1 MHPVPLAIA
10 LLAMH
15 APEPPAPPAPAA
27 PDLPAKLRIVHIKLR
42 GDLDCT
48 RLTSDLQSTLRKA
61 REDSAEVLL
70 LELDGNRWRGDV
82 LLGMAQSLSSTS
94 REGMKLW
101 VLLADALDN
110 RIGSGQAALGLLA
123 DRCYLH
129 PKAQILFDPG
139 DDLRELAPDGTGFE
153 QIDHDLQGLLWAAA
167 RERGRDGLLAA
178 LLPTP
183 RQQVWALR
191 GAEGPFDRLTG
202 STPESDASAL
212 ALSSPATES
221 PQGDAFQLRLSTE
234 AAVGIGIA
242 SAQARDLGHVF
253 ALERVAPRPLI
264 RRELVSALPE
274 ARKTLA
280 DRWSQV
286 DAVRRRIDKALDEAE
301 RLRGHDSPRRKL
313 IAGRESLAPLV
324 EASARLSQI
333 ETLLTDYPELLR
345 AAPPGTTSIELT
357 PQRLSRAWFES
368 LQDRR
373 DNLAD
378 LKARAE
384 RLAEPASNR

>member
-1 MHPVPLAIA
+1 MFALALAIA
-10 LLAMH
+10 TSAILAADPPRAD
-15 APEPPAPPAPAA
+15 APPPAT
-27 PDLPAKLRIVHIKLR
+27 DKLRILHLKLR

-48 RLTSDLQSTLRKA
+48 RLTSDLQSTIRKA

-70 LELDGNRWRGDV
+70 LELDGNRWRADV
-82 LLGMAQSLSSTS
+82 LLGMAQSLSAPS
-94 REGMKLW
+94 RPGMKLW
-101 VLLADALDN
+101 VLLADSIDN

-139 DDLRELAPDGTGFE
+139 DDLRELAPDDTGFE

-167 RERGRDGLLAA
+167 RERGRDGLVAA

-191 GAEGPFDRLTG
+191 GVEGSFDRLTG
-202 STPESDASAL
+202 RMPESEAPSL

-221 PQGDAFQLRLSTE
+221 TQGDTFQLRLSAE

-242 SAQARDLGHVF
+242 AGQAKDLGQLF
-253 ALERVAPRPLI
+253 ALERIAPRALI

-274 ARKTLA
+274 ARKTLG
-280 DRWSQV
+280 DRWAQV
-286 DAVRRRIDKALDEAE
+286 DIVRRRIDKSLDEAE
-301 RLRGHDSPRRKL
+301 RLRGHDAPRRKL
-313 IAGRESLAPLV
+313 ITGRDSLAPLV

-384 RLAEPASNR
+384 RLAEPANNR